1 MALVGG
7 PAMGETAQTA
17 AAPVAIWAISVVVAM
32 LCLAFWLIAIMVAD
46 RRQAR
51 DSRRRRM
58 PGVPRMPGATG
69 VQAAPGALMRDPG
82 IPAQRTG
89 DADADRA
96 ELSPT
101 WPGSPDRDDGEYW

>member
-51 DSRRRRM
+51 DSRRRRI
-58 PGVPRMPGATG
+58 PGVPVTP
-69 VQAAPGALMRDPG
+69 APPAKTAL
-82 IPAQRTG
+82 PAQRSG
-89 DADADRA
+89 DAGADRA
-96 ELSPT
+96 ELSLT
-101 WPGSPDRDDGEYW
+101 WPGSPDGDDAEYW